1 MVVTSPIDV
10 VDEGTNLAF
19 TFEEMLRYSG
29 PGSPAGVALAYQAM
43 RCGFPMLDP
52 DGPIERREM
61 RIDTPFRGPG
71 ARDGFEL
78 VTRSVTEGRYLI
90 DLSLERPERG
100 ETLEAFVFRMTYRD
114 RKVTLLVQEG
124 LVTDEF
130 VSLARKDDRSGEDER
145 HLCELKRELSELLLA
160 AAPAEVFDTEG

>member
-1 MVVTSPIDV
+1 MVVNSPIGV
-10 VDEGTNLAF
+10 VDDGTNLAF
-19 TFEEMLRYSG
+19 AFDEMLRYSG

-52 DGPIERREM
+52 EAPVERREI

-78 VTRSVTEGRYLI
+78 VTRSVTEGRYVI

-100 ETLEAFVFRMTYRD
+100 STLEAFLFRLTYRD
-114 RKVTLLVQEG
+114 RTVTLLAREG
-124 LVTDEF
+124 VVTEEF
-130 VSLARKDDRSGEDER
+130 VSLARKDERTTEDER
-145 HLCELKRELSELLLA
+145 HLSELKDELTDRLLA
-160 AAPAEVFDTEG
+160 TAPADVFDTES